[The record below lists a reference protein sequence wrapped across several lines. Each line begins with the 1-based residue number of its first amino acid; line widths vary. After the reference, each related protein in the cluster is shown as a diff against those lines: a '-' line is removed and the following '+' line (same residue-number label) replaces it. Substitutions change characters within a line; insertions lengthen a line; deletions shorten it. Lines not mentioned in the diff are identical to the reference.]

1 MKDKLSLDQ
10 ANSLAKG
17 AKMKAPGDAI
27 VGKRKKLLPEDK
39 ATVKETVYFTP
50 KEKAIIEKMRGRLSV
65 SSFCVTTMTKTGIFE
80 EAKNGQK

>member
-27 VGKRKKLLPEDK
+27 IVGKRKKLPPEDK

-80 EAKNGQK
+80 EA